1 MARMASATVPL
12 VRRMRIPADVALI
25 CLVIAL
31 AGIVTGISAPTF
43 PLHARSLR
51 LDLATI
57 GRLPA
62 SSGFV
67 SLCLALPIGLLSDRA
82 GRRRVIVGGIFAFAL
97 GMFCVGVAHGL
108 PLLLVG
114 CLLFGAAG
122 VATFPIGAALLGDI
136 TTPGQRAM
144 AFGLYTTA
152 MGVGFTIGPLIGG
165 QVAARVGTSI
175 AFIVGA
181 IIALTAG
188 ALALLILPRPRPDAA
203 NARAGCSP
211 RGILALARRSDLA
224 LACLGTLL
232 TSWTFNG
239 AISTFFPL
247 YGDALGLSAATIG
260 ALFALRA
267 LVSAFGRLP
276 NGILARALGNQSVML
291 AALVVD
297 ALAMLALAF
306 AHQTWLLAVLLIGE
320 GLAFG
325 AYLVAGQTFVADRT
339 TVENRGTA
347 VGLYAMAG
355 SIGGT
360 AAPAGLGAV
369 ADRWGLTATFG
380 TTSAL
385 LAVGI
390 VVIVAGMALTRKR
403 VAGGAA
409 ITRGN
414 GPRAAR

>member
-1 MARMASATVPL
+1 MARSASATVPL
-12 VRRMRIPADVALI
+12 ARRVRVPAEVAAI
-25 CLVIAL
+25 CLVVIL
-31 AGIVTGISAPTF
+31 ADIVFGISAPTF
-43 PLHARSLR
+43 SLHALSLN
-51 LDLATI
+51 LDLETI
-57 GRLPA
+57 GWLRA
-62 SSGFV
+62 SSGV
-67 SLCLALPIGLLSDRA
+67 ISLCLALPIGLLSDRV
-82 GRRRVIVGGIFAFAL
+82 GRRWVIVGGLFTFAL
-97 GMFCVGVAHGL
+97 GMFCVGVAGGL

-114 CLLFGAAG
+114 SLLFGVAG
-122 VATFPIGAALLGDI
+122 VATFQIGAALLGDV

-165 QVAARVGTSI
+165 QLAERAGTAV
-175 AFIVGA
+175 AFIVGGVV
-181 IIALTAG
+181 ALVAG
-188 ALALLILPRPRPDAA
+188 ALAILILPNPRLEGVRGGAA
-203 NARAGCSP
+203 RSL
-211 RGILALARRSDLA
+211 RGILAMARRPDLA
-224 LACLGTLL
+224 LACVGTLL
-232 TSWTFNG
+232 MSWTFNG

-267 LVSAFGRLP
+267 LVSAFGRIP
-276 NGILARALGNQSVML
+276 NGMLARLLGNQSVML
-291 AALVVD
+291 GALVIN

-306 AHQTWLLAVLLIGE
+306 AQQTWLLAVLLICE

-325 AYLVAGQTFVADRT
+325 AYLVSGQTFVADRT
-339 TVENRGTA
+339 TTENRGTA

-369 ADRWGLTATFG
+369 ADRWGIAATFG

-390 VVIVAGMALTRKR
+390 VVIVVGTAALRKR
-403 VAGGAA
+403 DIA
-409 ITRGN
+409 I
-414 GPRAAR
+414 

>member
-1 MARMASATVPL
+1 MARMASAPVPL
-12 VRRMRIPADVALI
+12 VRRMRIPVDVALI

-31 AGIVTGISAPTF
+31 ACIVTGISTPTF

-67 SLCLALPIGLLSDRA
+67 SLCLALPIGLLSDRI

-97 GMFCVGVAHGL
+97 GMFCVGVAQGL

-122 VATFPIGAALLGDI
+122 VSTFPIGAALLGDV
-136 TTPGQRAM
+136 TTPGQRAL

-152 MGVGFTIGPLIGG
+152 MGVGFTIGPLVGG
-165 QVAARVGTSI
+165 QLAERAGTEV

-188 ALALLILPRPRPDAA
+188 TLALLILPRPRPDAA
-203 NARAGCSP
+203 NAGAGCSL

-232 TSWTFNG
+232 MSWTFNG

-247 YGDALGLSAATIG
+247 YGEALGLSAATIG

-325 AYLVAGQTFVADRT
+325 GYLVAGQTFVADRT

-355 SIGGT
+355 SIGAT

-369 ADRWGLTATFG
+369 ADRWGLAATFG

-390 VVIVAGMALTRKR
+390 VVFIVGLTLPRMY
-403 VAGGAA
+403 G
-409 ITRGN
+409 RGLS
-414 GPRAAR
+414 

>member
-1 MARMASATVPL
+1 MAPL
-12 VRRMRIPADVALI
+12 PRQSRIPADVAVI
-25 CLVIAL
+25 CLVIVL
-31 AGIVTGISAPTF
+31 ASTVTGISAPTF
-43 PLHARSLR
+43 PLHARSLH

-67 SLCLALPIGLLSDRA
+67 SLCLALPIGLLSDRV
-82 GRRRVIVGGIFAFAL
+82 GRRRVIVGGILAFAL
-97 GMFCVGVAHGL
+97 GMFCVGVAQGL
-108 PLLLVG
+108 PLLLAG

-122 VATFPIGAALLGDI
+122 VATFPIGAALLGDV
-136 TTPGQRAM
+136 TTPGQRAL

-152 MGVGFTIGPLIGG
+152 MGGGFTIGPLLGG
-165 QVAARVGTSI
+165 QLAERAGTGA

-181 IIALTAG
+181 IIALAAG
-188 ALALLILPRPRPDAA
+188 ALAFLILPRPHRDAV
-203 NARAGCSP
+203 NAGTGRSL
-211 RGILALARRSDLA
+211 RGILALARRADLA

-232 TSWTFNG
+232 ISWTFNG

-260 ALFALRA
+260 GLFALRA

-276 NGILARALGNQSVML
+276 NGILARALGNQAVML
-291 AALVVD
+291 AALVID

-306 AHQTWLLAVLLIGE
+306 AHQPWLLAILLIGE

-325 AYLVAGQTFVADRT
+325 GYLVAGQTFVADRT

-355 SIGGT
+355 SVGAT
-360 AAPAGLGAV
+360 AAPASLGAV
-369 ADRWGLTATFG
+369 ADRWGLAAIFG
-380 TTSAL
+380 TTGAL

-390 VVIVAGMALTRKR
+390 VVIVVGMALTRMYGR
-403 VAGGAA
+403 SLS
-409 ITRGN
+409 
-414 GPRAAR
+414 

>member
-1 MARMASATVPL
+1 MARMAAATVPL
-12 VRRMRIPADVALI
+12 VRRMRLPADVALL
-25 CLVIAL
+25 CLVIGL
-31 AGIVTGISAPTF
+31 ASIVTGISAPTF
-43 PLHARSLR
+43 PLRARALR

-57 GRLPA
+57 GWLPA

-67 SLCLALPIGLLSDRA
+67 SLCLALPLGLLSDRV
-82 GRRRVIVGGIFAFAL
+82 GRRRVVAGGIFVFAL
-97 GMFCVGVAHGL
+97 GMFCVGVAQGL
-108 PLLLVG
+108 PLLLAG
-114 CLLFGAAG
+114 SLLFGAAG
-122 VATFPIGAALLGDI
+122 PSTFPIGAALLGDV
-136 TTPGQRAM
+136 TTPGQRVL

-165 QVAARVGTSI
+165 QVAERAGTGA

-181 IIALTAG
+181 AVAVVDGT
-188 ALALLILPRPRPDAA
+188 LALLVVPALRPNAA
-203 NARAGCSP
+203 RARAGRSL
-211 RGILALARRSDLA
+211 RGILALARRPDLA

-232 TSWTFNG
+232 MGWTFNG

-267 LVSAFGRLP
+267 FVSAFGRLP
-276 NGILARALGNQSVML
+276 NGLLARALGNQAVML
-291 AALVVD
+291 AALILD
-297 ALAMLALAF
+297 ALAMVALAF
-306 AHQTWLLAVLLIGE
+306 AHQTWLLAVPLLGE

-355 SIGGT
+355 SLGST
-360 AAPAGLGAV
+360 AAPASLGAV
-369 ADRWGLTATFG
+369 ADRWGLAATFG
-380 TTSAL
+380 ITSAL

-390 VVIVAGMALTRKR
+390 VVVVVGMIGIRNTAT
-403 VAGGAA
+403 
-409 ITRGN
+409 T
-414 GPRAAR
+414 

>member
-1 MARMASATVPL
+1 MASEPVPV
-12 VRRMRIPADVALI
+12 VRRIRIPAEVARI
-25 CLVIAL
+25 CLVIVL
-31 AGIVTGISAPTF
+31 ASTVTGISAPTF
-43 PLHARSLR
+43 SLHARALR
-51 LDLATI
+51 LDLATL
-57 GRLPA
+57 GWLPA
-62 SSGFV
+62 SSGLV
-67 SLCLALPIGLLSDRA
+67 SLCLALPIGLLSDRI
-82 GRRRVIVGGIFAFAL
+82 GRCRVIGGGILAFAL
-97 GMFCVGVAHGL
+97 GMFSVGAARGL

-122 VATFPIGAALLGDI
+122 VATFPIGAALLGDV
-136 TTPGQRAM
+136 TAPGQRAL

-165 QVAARVGTSI
+165 QVAGRVGTAA
-175 AFIVGA
+175 AFSAGA

-188 ALALLILPRPRPDAA
+188 ALAFLILPSPRPDTAKTS
-203 NARAGCSP
+203 AGRGL
-211 RGILALARRSDLA
+211 RGILALARRPDLA

-232 TSWTFNG
+232 ISWTFNG

-267 LVSAFGRLP
+267 LVSAFGRVP
-276 NGILARALGNQSVML
+276 NGILARVLGNQSVML
-291 AALVVD
+291 AALVLD

-306 AHQTWLLAVLLIGE
+306 AHQTWQLAVLLIGE

-325 AYLVAGQTFVADRT
+325 GYLVAGQTFVADRT
-339 TVENRGTA
+339 VVENRGGA

-355 SIGGT
+355 SIGGAT
-360 AAPAGLGAV
+360 APAALGAV
-369 ADRWGLTATFG
+369 ADRWGLAATFG

-390 VVIVAGMALTRKR
+390 VIIVAGMAFIRR
-403 VAGGAA
+403 YGG
-409 ITRGN
+409 GLS
-414 GPRAAR
+414 

>member
-1 MARMASATVPL
+1 MARMASTPVPL
-12 VRRMRIPADVALI
+12 VRRMRLPVDVALI

-31 AGIVTGISAPTF
+31 ACIVTGISAPTF

-67 SLCLALPIGLLSDRA
+67 SLCLALPIGLLSDRI

-97 GMFCVGVAHGL
+97 GMFCVGVAQGL

-122 VATFPIGAALLGDI
+122 VSTFPIGAALLGDV
-136 TTPGQRAM
+136 TTPGQRAL

-152 MGVGFTIGPLIGG
+152 MGVGFTIGPLVGG
-165 QVAARVGTSI
+165 QLAERAGTGV

-188 ALALLILPRPRPDAA
+188 TLALLILPRPRPDAA
-203 NARAGCSP
+203 NAGAGRSL

-232 TSWTFNG
+232 MSWTFNG

-276 NGILARALGNQSVML
+276 NGILARVLGNQSVML

-297 ALAMLALAF
+297 ALAMLALAV

-325 AYLVAGQTFVADRT
+325 GYLVAGQTFVADRT
-339 TVENRGTA
+339 VVENRGTA

-355 SIGGT
+355 SIGAT

-369 ADRWGLTATFG
+369 ADRWGLAATFG

-390 VVIVAGMALTRKR
+390 VVFIVGLTLPRMY
-403 VAGGAA
+403 G
-409 ITRGN
+409 RGLS
-414 GPRAAR
+414 

>member
-1 MARMASATVPL
+1 MARIGSAPVPL
-12 VRRMRIPADVALI
+12 VHRMRLPVDVALI

-31 AGIVTGISAPTF
+31 ACIVTGISAPTF

-67 SLCLALPIGLLSDRA
+67 SLCLALPIGLLSDRI

-97 GMFCVGVAHGL
+97 GMFCVGVAQGL

-122 VATFPIGAALLGDI
+122 VSTFPIGAALLGDV
-136 TTPGQRAM
+136 TTPGQRAL

-152 MGVGFTIGPLIGG
+152 MGVGFTIGPLVGG
-165 QVAARVGTSI
+165 QLAERAGTGV

-188 ALALLILPRPRPDAA
+188 TLALLILPRPRPDAA
-203 NARAGCSP
+203 NAGAGRSL
-211 RGILALARRSDLA
+211 RGILALARRADLA

-232 TSWTFNG
+232 MSWTFNG

-276 NGILARALGNQSVML
+276 NGILARVLGNQSVML

-325 AYLVAGQTFVADRT
+325 GYLVAGQTFVADRT

-355 SIGGT
+355 SIGAT

-369 ADRWGLTATFG
+369 ADRWGLAATFG

-390 VVIVAGMALTRKR
+390 VVFIVGLTLPRMY
-403 VAGGAA
+403 G
-409 ITRGN
+409 RGLS
-414 GPRAAR
+414 

>member
-1 MARMASATVPL
+1 
-12 VRRMRIPADVALI
+12 MRLPADVAMI
-25 CLVIAL
+25 CLVIVL
-31 AGIVTGISAPTF
+31 ASIVTGINAPTF
-43 PLHARSLR
+43 PLRARSLG

-57 GRLPA
+57 GWLPA
-62 SSGFV
+62 SSGLV
-67 SLCLALPIGLLSDRA
+67 SLCLALPIGLLSDRV

-97 GMFCVGVAHGL
+97 GMFCVGVANGL

-122 VATFPIGAALLGDI
+122 PSTFQIGAALLGDV
-136 TTPGQRAM
+136 TAPGQRAL

-152 MGVGFTIGPLIGG
+152 MGVGFTVGPLIGG
-165 QVAARVGTSI
+165 QVAARAGTSS
-175 AFIVGA
+175 AYIVGA
-181 IIALTAG
+181 AVAVAG
-188 ALALLILPRPRPDAA
+188 GTLALLVLPRPRPDAPK
-203 NARAGCSP
+203 AGGRSL

-232 TSWTFNG
+232 ISWTFNG

-276 NGILARALGNQSVML
+276 NGMLARALGNQAVML
-291 AALVVD
+291 AALILD

-306 AHQTWLLAVLLIGE
+306 AHQTWLLAVLLLGE

-325 AYLVAGQTFVADRT
+325 AYLVSGQTFVADHT

-355 SIGGT
+355 SIGAT
-360 AAPAGLGAV
+360 AAPASLGAV
-369 ADRWGLTATFG
+369 ADRWGLAATFG
-380 TTSAL
+380 TTSVL
-385 LAVGI
+385 LAVGS
-390 VVIVAGMALTRKR
+390 VVVAVGMTWTR
-403 VAGGAA
+403 
-409 ITRGN
+409 N
-414 GPRAAR
+414 RATT

>member
-1 MARMASATVPL
+1 MARMTSASVPL
-12 VRRMRIPADVALI
+12 VRQMRIPVDVALI

-31 AGIVTGISAPTF
+31 ACIVTGISAPTF
-43 PLHARSLR
+43 PLHARALR

-67 SLCLALPIGLLSDRA
+67 SLCLALPIGLLSDRI

-97 GMFCVGVAHGL
+97 GMFCVGVAQGL

-122 VATFPIGAALLGDI
+122 VSTFPIGAALLGDV
-136 TTPGQRAM
+136 TTPGQRAL

-152 MGVGFTIGPLIGG
+152 MGVGFTIGPLVGG
-165 QVAARVGTSI
+165 QLAERVGTGV

-188 ALALLILPRPRPDAA
+188 TLALLILPRPRPDAA
-203 NARAGCSP
+203 NAGAGRSL
-211 RGILALARRSDLA
+211 RGILALARRADLA

-232 TSWTFNG
+232 MSWTFNG

-276 NGILARALGNQSVML
+276 HGILARVLGNQSVML

-325 AYLVAGQTFVADRT
+325 GYLVAGQTFVADRT

-355 SIGGT
+355 SIGAT

-369 ADRWGLTATFG
+369 ADRWGLAATFG

-390 VVIVAGMALTRKR
+390 VVFIVGLTLPRMY
-403 VAGGAA
+403 G
-409 ITRGN
+409 RGLS
-414 GPRAAR
+414 

>member
-1 MARMASATVPL
+1 MVRTASAPVPL
-12 VRRMRIPADVALI
+12 VRRRRIPADVALI
-25 CLVIAL
+25 CLVIVL
-31 AGIVTGISAPTF
+31 ASIVTGISAPTF
-43 PLHARSLR
+43 PLHARSLH

-62 SSGFV
+62 SSGLV
-67 SLCLALPIGLLSDRA
+67 SLCLALPIGLLSDRI

-97 GMFCVGVAHGL
+97 GMFCVGLATGL

-122 VATFPIGAALLGDI
+122 PSTFQIGAALLGDV

-152 MGVGFTIGPLIGG
+152 MGVGFTVGPIIGG
-165 QVAARVGTSI
+165 QVAARAGTGST
-175 AFIVGA
+175 FIVGA
-181 IIALTAG
+181 TIAVAG
-188 ALALLILPRPRPDAA
+188 GTLALLVIPRPHPDAA
-203 NARAGCSP
+203 RASAGRSL

-232 TSWTFNG
+232 MSWAFNG

-276 NGILARALGNQSVML
+276 NGMLARALGNQAVML
-291 AALVVD
+291 AALILD

-306 AHQTWLLAVLLIGE
+306 AHQTWLLAVLLICE

-325 AYLVAGQTFVADRT
+325 AYLVSGQTFIADRT
-339 TVENRGTA
+339 TVENRGAA

-355 SIGGT
+355 SIGAT
-360 AAPAGLGAV
+360 AAPASLGAV
-369 ADRWGLTATFG
+369 AARWGLAATFG
-380 TTSAL
+380 ITSAL

-390 VVIVAGMALTRKR
+390 VVMIVGL
-403 VAGGAA
+403 VWSNPPSFFVGS
-409 ITRGN
+409 
-414 GPRAAR
+414 

>member
-1 MARMASATVPL
+1 MARLASAAVPL
-12 VRRMRIPADVALI
+12 VRRVRIPADVAAI
-25 CLVIAL
+25 CLVIVL
-31 AGIVTGISAPTF
+31 ADIVMGISAPNF
-43 PLHARSLR
+43 SLHALSVGI
-51 LDLATI
+51 DLETI
-57 GRLPA
+57 GWLPA
-62 SSGFV
+62 SSGVV
-67 SLCLALPIGLLSDRA
+67 SLCLALPIGLLSDRV
-82 GRRRVIVGGIFAFAL
+82 GRRRVIAAGIFAFAL
-97 GMFCVGVAHGL
+97 GMFCIGVAQSL

-122 VATFPIGAALLGDI
+122 PATFQIGAALLGDV

-144 AFGLYTTA
+144 AFGFYTTA

-165 QVAARVGTSI
+165 QVAERAGTGIAYIVAAVVG
-175 AFIVGA
+175 V
-181 IIALTAG
+181 AG
-188 ALALLILPRPRPDAA
+188 GTLGLLILPRPRPDAA
-203 NARAGCSP
+203 KTSAGRSL

-232 TSWTFNG
+232 MSWTFNG
-239 AISTFFPL
+239 AITTFFPI

-276 NGILARALGNQSVML
+276 NGMLARALGNQSVML
-291 AALVVD
+291 AALIVD

-306 AHQTWLLAVLLIGE
+306 AQQTWLLAILLICE

-325 AYLVAGQTFVADRT
+325 AYLVSGQTFVADRT
-339 TVENRGTA
+339 TAENRGAA

-355 SIGGT
+355 SIGAT
-360 AAPAGLGAV
+360 AAPASLGAV
-369 ADRWGLTATFG
+369 ADRWGLAATFG

-390 VVIVAGMALTRKR
+390 VVIVVGLAWSGR
-403 VAGGAA
+403 VQHAA
-409 ITRGN
+409 AEN
-414 GPRAAR
+414 A

>member
-12 VRRMRIPADVALI
+12 VRRIRVPADVAMI
-25 CLVIAL
+25 CLVIVL
-31 AGIVTGISAPTF
+31 SSIVTGINAPNF
-43 PLHARSLR
+43 SLHARSLH
-51 LDLATI
+51 LDLETI
-57 GRLPA
+57 GWLPA
-62 SSGFV
+62 SSSFV
-67 SLCLALPIGLLSDRA
+67 SLCLALPIGLLSDRV

-97 GMFCVGVAHGL
+97 GMFCVGVANGL

-122 VATFPIGAALLGDI
+122 PSTFQIGAAHLGDV

-152 MGVGFTIGPLIGG
+152 MGVGFTIGPIIGG
-165 QVAARVGTSI
+165 QLAERIGTSV
-175 AFIVGA
+175 AYIVGA
-181 IIALTAG
+181 AVAVAG
-188 ALALLILPRPRPDAA
+188 GTLALLVLPRPRPDAA
-203 NARAGCSP
+203 KASAPRSLRA
-211 RGILALARRSDLA
+211 ILAMAWRPDLA

-232 TSWTFNG
+232 MSWTFNG

-267 LVSAFGRLP
+267 LVSAFGRIP
-276 NGILARALGNQSVML
+276 NGMLARVLGNQSVML
-291 AALVVD
+291 AALILD
-297 ALAMLALAF
+297 AAAMLALAF
-306 AHQTWLLAVLLIGE
+306 AHQTWLLAVLLICE

-325 AYLVAGQTFVADRT
+325 AYLVSGQTFVADRT

-355 SIGGT
+355 SIGGV
-360 AAPAGLGAV
+360 AAPASLGAV
-369 ADRWGLTATFG
+369 AARWGLAATFS

-390 VVIVAGMALTRKR
+390 VVIMAGMALARNT
-403 VAGGAA
+403 
-409 ITRGN
+409 IT
-414 GPRAAR
+414 P

>member
-1 MARMASATVPL
+1 MARMASAPVPL
-12 VRRMRIPADVALI
+12 VRRMRLPVDVALI

-31 AGIVTGISAPTF
+31 ACIVTGIGAPTF

-67 SLCLALPIGLLSDRA
+67 SLCLALPIGLLSDRI

-97 GMFCVGVAHGL
+97 GMFCVGVARGL

-122 VATFPIGAALLGDI
+122 VSTFPIGAALLGDV
-136 TTPGQRAM
+136 TTPGQRAL

-152 MGVGFTIGPLIGG
+152 MGVGFTIGPLVGG
-165 QVAARVGTSI
+165 QLAERAGTGV

-188 ALALLILPRPRPDAA
+188 TLALLILPRPRPDAA
-203 NARAGCSP
+203 NAGAGRSL

-232 TSWTFNG
+232 MSWTFNG

-276 NGILARALGNQSVML
+276 NGILARVLGNQSVML

-325 AYLVAGQTFVADRT
+325 GYLVAGQTFVADRT

-355 SIGGT
+355 SIGAT

-369 ADRWGLTATFG
+369 ADRWGLAATFG

-390 VVIVAGMALTRKR
+390 VVFIVGLTLPRMY
-403 VAGGAA
+403 G
-409 ITRGN
+409 RGLS
-414 GPRAAR
+414 

>member
-1 MARMASATVPL
+1 MARMASAPVPL
-12 VRRMRIPADVALI
+12 VRRMRIPVDVALI

-31 AGIVTGISAPTF
+31 ACIVTGIGAPTF

-67 SLCLALPIGLLSDRA
+67 SLCLALPIGLLSDRI

-97 GMFCVGVAHGL
+97 GMFCVGVAQGL

-122 VATFPIGAALLGDI
+122 VSTFPIGAALLGDV
-136 TTPGQRAM
+136 TTPGQRAL

-152 MGVGFTIGPLIGG
+152 MGVGFTIGPLVGG
-165 QVAARVGTSI
+165 QLAERAGTGV

-188 ALALLILPRPRPDAA
+188 TLALLILPRPRPDAA
-203 NARAGCSP
+203 NAGAGRSL

-232 TSWTFNG
+232 MSWTFNG
-239 AISTFFPL
+239 AISTFFPF

-276 NGILARALGNQSVML
+276 NGILARVLGNQSVML

-325 AYLVAGQTFVADRT
+325 GYLVAGQTFVADRT

-355 SIGGT
+355 SIGAT

-369 ADRWGLTATFG
+369 ADRWGLAATFG

-390 VVIVAGMALTRKR
+390 VVFIVGLTLPRMY
-403 VAGGAA
+403 G
-409 ITRGN
+409 RGLS
-414 GPRAAR
+414 